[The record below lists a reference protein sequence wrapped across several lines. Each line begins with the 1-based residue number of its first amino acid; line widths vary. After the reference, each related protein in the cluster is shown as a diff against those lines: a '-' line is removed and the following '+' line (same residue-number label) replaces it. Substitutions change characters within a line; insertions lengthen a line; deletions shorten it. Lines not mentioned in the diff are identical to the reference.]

1 MTCRSAIPNRI
12 AAPPAPVSIDDQAQ
26 IAADE
31 LPHQIARLKWLAEHE
46 KLHWGTYQ
54 IRKRALTAGV
64 ATLTRL
70 ARQQTGLAHLRQII
84 ASDATA
90 ISYQTLGQYRTAL
103 LREIDAQLL
112 GSSDAEAGQA
122 GEGSP
127 S

>member
-1 MTCRSAIPNRI
+1 MTCRAAIPNRQ
-12 AAPPAPVSIDDQAQ
+12 ATAPAPVLIEDQAQ

-31 LPHQIARLKWLAEHE
+31 LPHQIQRLKWLAEHE

-64 ATLTRL
+64 ATLQTL
-70 ARQQTGLAHLRQII
+70 ARQQSGLAHLRRIV

-112 GSSDAEAGQA
+112 GSTEA
-122 GEGSP
+122 GEGTP